1 MMLLMMMLTAQTA
14 RAAEYEISSLEELR
28 EFMEAVHVE
37 DFAGD
42 VIRLTKDIDCKCGRF
57 NTGNPEDPSTFRGT
71 FDGQGHKIYNFVHTP
86 TGDGVKGY
94 EGYGTAMFDF
104 AETGATIQNL
114 TLEGTLPGTYSG
126 AYSAA
131 FVLAVETPIGLVLDN
146 CHFNGSVTNV
156 YHSAAL
162 VGFASPGADI
172 EVPSIILNNCSANAN
187 ITTTSNNIAGG
198 LVAKGTGVE
207 ADNCSFTGTISGKW
221 TMGGL
226 IGVAVN
232 CTFTDCSFNGSMGE
246 GPGTSTS
253 TLSNGGCGG
262 LVGYSDGSVFT
273 GCTATVNINWDLNSN
288 SKNFVGEGGAAGVTL
303 GASQFINCSATG
315 KLTAAHGYAGG
326 FVGWTAGAETFDH
339 CTTDVKINADA
350 RHNNVVGNGGFAAC
364 VASDGATFV
373 DCTTSSQGNDIYGG
387 FYNVQHPK
395 SDVTVGANTFLR
407 CTVNNV
413 SVFGDGSN
421 ANTGGFCVSAWN
433 GTFTDCTVHGGEPE
447 AGFVLIAGKKP
458 SSDYENGQTS
468 SFTNCAVI
476 GATVTTGFV
485 GTTNPD
491 NSSTNINK
499 FKGCRAS
506 CTYYNLCNGSSY
518 NGFAHTLRNKT
529 TVEDCAAYGAQAGGS
544 DELYG
549 FAYEI
554 GSGATVSRCVG
565 AVLPLASTKYVAGFA
580 GTISYG
586 TAVENCY
593 SVYTARSACAE
604 SNINGTQ
611 GGFVRQTSI
620 GYNSNDLPIAR
631 CFALGVVPAGSDAGE
646 SAGSFCGVTPYSMS
660 THYFE
665 DCWRPAESQ
674 VRDVG
679 NIGDD
684 ASVGTLTAAQFATAT
699 AATMPNYDFADT
711 WKAPRGDASS
721 PYLAASTDKDGNF
734 WVYTAVTS
742 GKGHILING
751 EEPKEA
757 YAPGSVL
764 TVTAVP
770 DDPNIP
776 FTGWVGE
783 GFADPTAQTT
793 TYTVRNVCVIAT
805 FGTPIR
811 TCDDLVAIASNTSGT
826 YVITKDIDLAG
837 ENWTPICQDI
847 FSPFTGK
854 LYGGDHVIKNMT
866 VDTDGREYAGLFGY
880 LSGATVSGITFENA
894 SVTGGAYAAALAGYV
909 DNGTTISGITFTGTN
924 SIVGGNYI
932 GGIVGH
938 NNGGTIS
945 SCNVPATVII
955 QATDN
960 SDYHGGIVGCNDGSS
975 SIVENC
981 ISAATLTIDDGLTD
995 CYYYGGIA
1003 GCNYSGTLR
1012 NNLAIGATIPAV
1024 NSKYGAICGYNDNL
1038 LYNNF
1043 YHSCTVAGVENATGV
1058 GCNQA
1063 DVTEDNGAVGAIAL
1077 YDQGTENT
1085 NIIGNISG
1093 SQNIALVGRTL
1104 YKDGD
1109 WNTLCLPF
1117 NVTLAGSPLA
1127 GAIAQPLSEASITG
1141 TTMNLTFGDAV
1152 DELVAGTPYI
1162 IKWADGDDIVNPVFT
1177 NVTVSDANKSYDSG
1191 VADGDLRVR
1200 FLGNYDAMT
1209 IGTENRNILFLGTK
1223 NTLYYPNGAEQ
1234 TTIGACRAYFKI
1246 GGDAAQARQITAFN
1260 LNFGDDTTG
1269 IENVQ
1274 SSMLNVQSNNV
1285 WYGLDGRKLEI
1296 KPTRKGLYIHNG
1308 AVVVIK

>member
-1 MMLLMMMLTAQTA
+1 MNNKTNTFIDFSRRAAMMLLLLCAVEQTA
-14 RAAEYEISSLEELR
+14 RAAEYEISTLQELR

-42 VIRLTKDIDCKCGRF
+42 VIRLTADIDCNRGRF
-57 NTGNPEDPSTFRGT
+57 NTGDPEYPSTFRGT
-71 FDGQGHKIYNFVHTP
+71 FDGQGYKIYNFVNTP
-86 TGDGVKGY
+86 TGSGDY
-94 EGYGTAMFDF
+94 GYGTAMFDF
-104 AETGATIQNL
+104 AETGAAIKDL

-131 FVLAVETPIGLVLDN
+131 FVLAVESPLGLLLDN
-146 CHFNGSVTNV
+146 CHFKGSVTNN
-156 YHSAAL
+156 YCSAAL
-162 VGFASPGADI
+162 VGFASPGSGPNYQDAPSVVLTNCTAD
-172 EVPSIILNNCSANAN
+172 AT
-187 ITTTSNNIAGG
+187 ITSTGEYTVGG
-198 LVAKGTGVE
+198 LVAKGTNVQ
-207 ADNCSFTGTISGKW
+207 ATDKCSFTGTISGKW

-273 GCTATVNINWDLNSN
+273 RCTATVTINWDLNSGGTERTSSN
-288 SKNFVGEGGAAGVTL
+288 NFVGEGGAAGVTL

-407 CTVNNV
+407 CSVNNV

-421 ANTGGFCVSAWN
+421 ANTGGFCVSVWN
-433 GTFTDCTVHGGEPE
+433 GTFTDCTVHGGKPE

-468 SFTNCAVI
+468 TFTNCAVV

-554 GSGATVSRCVG
+554 GAGATVSRCVG

-580 GTISYG
+580 GTISYD
-586 TAVENCY
+586 TAVKDCY

-611 GGFVRQTSI
+611 GGFVRRATI
-620 GYNSNDLPIAR
+620 GYNVFDLPIMC

-660 THYFE
+660 TYYFE
-665 DCWRPAESQ
+665 DCYRPQESP
-674 VRDVG
+674 
-679 NIGDD
+679 IGDCHNSD
-684 ASVGTLTAAQFATAT
+684 ANGVEGLSAAEFATAT

-711 WKAPRGDASS
+711 WHAPAAVGASS
-721 PYLAASTDKDGNF
+721 PYLAASTDANGDF
-734 WVYTAVTS
+734 WLSASVIG

-751 EEPKEA
+751 EEPREA
-757 YAPGSVL
+757 YPAGSVL
-764 TVTAVP
+764 TVKV
-770 DDPNIP
+770 IP
-776 FTGWVGE
+776 EDEDILFIGWLGD
-783 GFADPTAQTT
+783 GFADPTARTT
-793 TYTVRNVCVIAT
+793 IYTVKNVSAIAAT
-805 FGTPIR
+805 FAKPIR
-811 TCDDLVAIASNTSGT
+811 TREQLAAIASNTSGI
-826 YVITKDIDLAG
+826 YILAADIDLAG
-837 ENWTPICQDI
+837 EDWTPLCQDNN
-847 FSPFTGK
+847 SPFTGM
-854 LYGGDHVIKNMT
+854 LYGDNHAIKNMT
-866 VDTDGREYAGLFGY
+866 VNTNGNDNAGLFGC
-880 LSGATVSGITFENA
+880 LGNATVSDITFENA
-894 SVTGGAYAAALAGYV
+894 NVTGGNNAAALAGYA
-909 DNGTTISGITFTGTN
+909 NKATISGIAITGTSSFTGTN
-924 SIVGGNYI
+924 NV
-932 GGIVGH
+932 GGIVGYCSG
-938 NNGGTIS
+938 N
-945 SCNVPATVII
+945 
-955 QATDN
+955 
-960 SDYHGGIVGCNDGSS
+960 
-975 SIVENC
+975 
-981 ISAATLTIDDGLTD
+981 TLT
-995 CYYYGGIA
+995 
-1003 GCNYSGTLR
+1003 
-1012 NNLAIGATIPAV
+1012 NNLAV
-1024 NSKYGAICGYNDNL
+1024 NVTVSYTYNSSYGGAIAGYRSEGTL
-1038 LYNNF
+1038 TNNF
-1043 YHSCTVAGVENATGV
+1043 YSDCTLNKTYSSTTATTGI
-1058 GCNQA
+1058 GCNFA
-1063 DVTEDNGAVGAIAL
+1063 DVTENNGAVGAIAL
-1077 YDQGTENT
+1077 YDQGTDNAK
-1085 NIIGNISG
+1085 IISDNANESR
-1093 SQNIALVGRTL
+1093 NVALVGHTL
-1104 YKDGD
+1104 YKDGK

-1117 NVTLAGSPLA
+1117 SIEDMDIDDTPLA
-1127 GAIAQPLSEASITG
+1127 GAKLMSLANVNSNTGFDSSTG
-1141 TTMNLTFGDAV
+1141 TLTLDFVEAGEIDAGVAYIVKWETTGD
-1152 DELVAGTPYI
+1152 P
-1162 IKWADGDDIVNPVFT
+1162 IVNPVFKG
-1177 NVTVSDANKSYDSG
+1177 VTITTDTPADQKTTSQDEKVSFVGTYDQKTYTDEDKS
-1191 VADGDLRVR
+1191 V
-1200 FLGNYDAMT
+1200 
-1209 IGTENRNILFLGTK
+1209 LFLGDG
-1223 NTLYYPNGAEQ
+1223 NTLYYPSGSNP
-1234 TTIGACRAYFKI
+1234 TTIGACRAYFQLN
-1246 GGDAAQARQITAFN
+1246 GITAGESSSGVRAFA

-1269 IENVQ
+1269 IRSIENGK
-1274 SSMLNVQSNNV
+1274 LKIENDN

>member
-1 MMLLMMMLTAQTA
+1 MKKTITFFPIQAAKMLLATLLLTLTAQTA
-14 RAAEYEISSLEELR
+14 RAAEYEISTLEELR
-28 EFMEAVHVE
+28 EFMMAVHVE

-42 VIRLTKDIDCKCGRF
+42 VIRLTADINCEGGRF
-57 NTGNPEDPSTFRGT
+57 NTGDPEYPSTFRGT
-71 FDGQGHKIYNFVHTP
+71 FDGQKHKIYNFVNTP
-86 TGDGVKGY
+86 TGDSQ

-104 AETGATIQNL
+104 AETGATIKDL
-114 TLEGTLPGTYSG
+114 TLEGKLPGTYSG

-162 VGFASPGADI
+162 VGFANPGAGSG
-172 EVPSIILNNCSANAN
+172 EVPSITLINCSANAN
-187 ITTTSNNIAGG
+187 ITTTSIYIAGG

-207 ADNCSFTGTISGKW
+207 AYDCSFTGTISGKW

-273 GCTATVNINWDLNSN
+273 RCTATVTINWDLNSGGTERTSSN
-288 SKNFVGEGGAAGVTL
+288 NFVGEGGAAGVTL

-395 SDVTVGANTFLR
+395 SDVTDVTVGANTFLR

-421 ANTGGFCVSAWN
+421 ANTGGFCVSVWN
-433 GTFTDCTVHGGEPE
+433 GTFTDCTVHGGKPE

-468 SFTNCAVI
+468 TFTNCAVV

-554 GSGATVSRCVG
+554 GAGATVSRCFG

-580 GTISYG
+580 GTISYD
-586 TAVENCY
+586 TAVKDCY

-611 GGFVRQTSI
+611 GGFVRRATI
-620 GYNSNDLPIAR
+620 GYNVFDLPIMR

-646 SAGSFCGVTPYSMS
+646 SAGSFCGNVYDMS
-660 THYFE
+660 SANFE
-665 DCWRPAESQ
+665 DCYRPEESQ
-674 VRDVG
+674 VDDVG
-679 NIGDD
+679 NGDAEGVEALTVAEF
-684 ASVGTLTAAQFATAT
+684 ASAT
-699 AATMPNYDFADT
+699 AATMPNYDFTDT
-711 WKAPRGDASS
+711 WHAPAAVGASS
-721 PYLAASTDKDGNF
+721 PYLDASTNANGDF
-734 WVYTAVTS
+734 WLSASVIG

-751 EEPKEA
+751 EEPREA
-757 YAPGSVL
+757 YPAGSVL
-764 TVTAVP
+764 TVEV
-770 DDPNIP
+770 IP
-776 FTGWVGE
+776 EDEDILFIGWLGD
-783 GFADPTAQTT
+783 GFADPTARTT
-793 TYTVRNVCVIAT
+793 IYTVKNVSAIAAT
-805 FGTPIR
+805 FAKPIR
-811 TCDDLVAIASNTSGT
+811 TREQLAAIASNTSGI
-826 YVITKDIDLAG
+826 YILAADIDLAG
-837 ENWTPICQDI
+837 EDWTPLCQDNN
-847 FSPFTGK
+847 SPFTGM
-854 LYGGDHVIKNMT
+854 LYGDNHAIKNMT
-866 VDTDGREYAGLFGY
+866 VNTNGNDNAGLFGC
-880 LSGATVSGITFENA
+880 LGNATVSDITFENA
-894 SVTGGAYAAALAGYV
+894 NVTGGNNAAALAGYA
-909 DNGTTISGITFTGTN
+909 NKATISGIAITGTSSFTGTN
-924 SIVGGNYI
+924 NV
-932 GGIVGH
+932 GGIVGYCSG
-938 NNGGTIS
+938 N
-945 SCNVPATVII
+945 
-955 QATDN
+955 
-960 SDYHGGIVGCNDGSS
+960 
-975 SIVENC
+975 
-981 ISAATLTIDDGLTD
+981 TLT
-995 CYYYGGIA
+995 
-1003 GCNYSGTLR
+1003 
-1012 NNLAIGATIPAV
+1012 NNLAV
-1024 NSKYGAICGYNDNL
+1024 NVTVSYTYNSSYGGAIAGYRSEGTL
-1038 LYNNF
+1038 TNN
-1043 YHSCTVAGVENATGV
+1043 YYSDCTLNKTYSSTTATTGI
-1058 GCNQA
+1058 GCNFA
-1063 DVTEDNGAVGAIAL
+1063 DVTTNNGAVSAIAL
-1077 YDQGTENT
+1077 YDQGTDNANVVSDNANERRNV
-1085 NIIGNISG
+1085 
-1093 SQNIALVGRTL
+1093 ALVGRTL
-1104 YKDGD
+1104 YKDGN

-1117 NVTLAGSPLA
+1117 SVRVGSDVMA
-1127 GAIAQPLSEASITG
+1127 GATAMTLRSSDSGFDSSTGVLTLYFDGVSEGGTIA
-1141 TTMNLTFGDAV
+1141 
-1152 DELVAGTPYI
+1152 AGTPFI
-1162 IKWADGDDIVNPVFT
+1162 VKWTGTDVTSPVFSG
-1177 NVTVSDANKSYDSG
+1177 VTVSGTAAGSTVSQ
-1191 VADGDLRVR
+1191 DGNVR
-1200 FLGNYDAMT
+1200 FRGTYSPTVIYSADHDNLYLGA
-1209 IGTENRNILFLGTK
+1209 G
-1223 NTLYYPNGAEQ
+1223 NTLYWPSAESF
-1234 TTIGACRAYFKI
+1234 TLGACRAWFHVDLS
-1246 GGDAAQARQITAFN
+1246 GGAAAVRQFV
-1260 LNFGDDTTG
+1260 LNFGDEETTG
-1269 IENVQ
+1269 ISDATTMPPGGSQ
-1274 SSMLNVQSNNV
+1274 PPV
-1285 WYGLDGRKLEI
+1285 WRGASGYDLQGRKLSK
-1296 KPTRKGLYIHNG
+1296 KPTQKGLYIYNG
-1308 AVVVIK
+1308 KKRVIK